1 MTSYVTPAVQGFVDQ
16 VRILCGR
23 SHADWADIFARTFTD
38 TLANAMKPDGPDRIF
53 VLTGDIPAMW
63 QRDTTAQIRPYLVLA
78 QTDTGMADI
87 ISRVVQRLF
96 FNMDHDPYANA
107 FNLKANYA
115 GHQSDATTM
124 TPWIWERKYELDSLC
139 YPVQLAY
146 LLWRNTG
153 RTDHFDA
160 QFQAAIKKMIHVI
173 RTEQHH
179 ETSPY
184 RFERTEDRPED
195 TLIDGVGRPVGYTG
209 MSWSGFRPSDDACV
223 YGYLV
228 PANMFAVV
236 VLRQLADIYTDVLK
250 DTASAADFLQL
261 AQEIQDGIDQ
271 YGTVKNAAGETI
283 YAYEVDGL
291 GNALVMDDGNVP
303 NLLSAPYLGYVEA
316 SDTVYQDTRRTILS
330 PENPYYY
337 KGRVGGGLGSP
348 HTPPHYIWPIA
359 LAMEGLTTADRT
371 EKAAYLDLLT
381 RTTGG
386 TGMMHESFQVN
397 DPTQYTR
404 EWFSWANMMFCELVM
419 DYVDLRVRQ

>member
-1 MTSYVTPAVQGFVDQ
+1 
-16 VRILCGR
+16 
-23 SHADWADIFARTFTD
+23 
-38 TLANAMKPDGPDRIF
+38 
-53 VLTGDIPAMW
+53 
-63 QRDTTAQIRPYLVLA
+63 
-78 QTDTGMADI
+78 
-87 ISRVVQRLF
+87 
-96 FNMDHDPYANA
+96 
-107 FNLKANYA
+107 
-115 GHQSDATTM
+115 
-124 TPWIWERKYELDSLC
+124 
-139 YPVQLAY
+139 
-146 LLWRNTG
+146 
-153 RTDHFDA
+153 
-160 QFQAAIKKMIHVI
+160 MIHVI